1 VLAEEVVDLL
11 DGGAGAE
18 GDALAAAAV
27 DDGGVVALL
36 GGHGVDDGLD
46 AGELGLVDIGGGLL
60 HAGEGQP
67 SSSGFSASMSKWPVS
82 PIYRIGE
89 YQACQRR

>member
-11 DGGAGAE
+11 HGGAGAE

-27 DDGGVVALL
+27 NDGGVVALL

-46 AGELGLVDIGGGLL
+46 AGELGLVDVGPTGLVG
-60 HAGEGQP
+60 AGPRACSLNPTAALPHRTFFQTT
-67 SSSGFSASMSKWPVS
+67 SSLL
-82 PIYRIGE
+82 
-89 YQACQRR
+89 RRS